1 MSESHRAGTGGVG
14 PVAGRAPAGAVEE
27 GSRPRGASPDGA
39 ERSGTPDRASPGR
52 RSGTLP
58 EDGPRDTNGWV
69 SGTNGGAGGTQDGA
83 GGADDGAGGPKGG
96 PDAANG
102 GPSDADG
109 ATRVFVDH
117 RELLF
122 AIVYN
127 MLGSVADTEDVLQE
141 TWLSWQ
147 GRADRSPLD
156 GIANPRAYLVRIAV
170 NQALARRAAITRR
183 RETYVGPWLPEPLL
197 DEPAPAGAADDRTLR
212 SESVS
217 LAMLVVLESLTPL
230 ERAVFVLNEV
240 FGYAHTEI
248 AGVLDRS
255 PAAVRQLA
263 HRARQH
269 VHARR
274 PLYRAHPRVRRQATE
289 RFVEAALG
297 GDITALM
304 EILAPDVTVWTDGG
318 GKTPRA
324 GLRPVH
330 GRDKV
335 ARLFAGYAT
344 RRATGLDIRYRRVN
358 GDDSAVIFEGDSP
371 YAVMVMNLA
380 PDGEHVCDVYIVTN
394 PEKLAH
400 VRREEETVTQEGRQS

>member
-1 MSESHRAGTGGVG
+1 MPES
-14 PVAGRAPAGAVEE
+14 PA
-27 GSRPRGASPDGA
+27 
-39 ERSGTPDRASPGR
+39 SGTTDGTT
-52 RSGTLP
+52 SG
-58 EDGPRDTNGWV
+58 
-69 SGTNGGAGGTQDGA
+69 S
-83 GGADDGAGGPKGG
+83 
-96 PDAANG
+96 
-102 GPSDADG
+102 DG
-109 ATRVFVDH
+109 ATQVFVDH

-147 GRADRSPLD
+147 GRAHRSPLD
-156 GIANPRAYLVRIAV
+156 GIDNPRAYLVRIAV
-170 NQALARRAAITRR
+170 NHALARRAAITRR

-197 DEPAPAGAADDRTLR
+197 DEPAPDDSADDRTLR
-212 SESVS
+212 AESVS

-240 FGYAHTEI
+240 FGYPHTEI
-248 AGVLDRS
+248 AEVIDRS

-263 HRARQH
+263 HRAREH

-297 GDITALM
+297 GDIAALM

-318 GKTPRA
+318 GKARAA

-330 GRDKV
+330 GRDKA

-344 RRATGLDIRYRRVN
+344 RRATNLDIRYRRVN
-358 GDDSAVIFEGDSP
+358 GDDSAVIFEGESP
-371 YAVMVMNLA
+371 YAVMVMDLT
-380 PDGEHVCDVYIVTN
+380 PDGEQVSDVYIVTN

-400 VRREEETVTQEGRQS
+400 VRREEETGAEEGKHA

>member
-1 MSESHRAGTGGVG
+1 MSESPGSGTG
-14 PVAGRAPAGAVEE
+14 
-27 GSRPRGASPDGA
+27 SR
-39 ERSGTPDRASPGR
+39 ETPGI
-52 RSGTLP
+52 
-58 EDGPRDTNGWV
+58 DGP
-69 SGTNGGAGGTQDGA
+69 SSA
-83 GGADDGAGGPKGG
+83 
-96 PDAANG
+96 
-102 GPSDADG
+102 SDG

-141 TWLSWQ
+141 TWLSWR
-147 GRADRSPLD
+147 GRVDRSPLD
-156 GIANPRAYLVRIAV
+156 GITNPRAYLVRIAV
-170 NQALARRAAITRR
+170 NHALGRRAAITRR

-197 DEPAPAGAADDRTLR
+197 DEQAPDESADDRTLR

-248 AGVLDRS
+248 AEVIDRS

-263 HRARQH
+263 HRAREH

-297 GDITALM
+297 GDIAALM

-318 GKTPRA
+318 GKARAA

-330 GRDKV
+330 GRDKA

-344 RRATGLDIRYRRVN
+344 RRATKLDIRYRRVN
-358 GDDSAVIFEGDSP
+358 GDDSAVIFEGESP
-371 YAVMVMNLA
+371 YAVMVMDLT
-380 PDGEHVCDVYIVTN
+380 PDGAQVSDVYIVTN
-394 PEKLAH
+394 PEKLTH
-400 VRREEETVTQEGRQS
+400 VRRDEESGAETATGTGTSTSTGTGTGTGTEEGTRT